1 MRRRRFK
8 EKLSSQNEKCFPDTI
23 FVDALEKRVSA
34 AKLVFNVPDYI
45 IAVETV
51 RSWTSLSLQ
60 RREDLYSYPFIKFR
74 CRHQFLIMSAFFRAK
89 IVLQNNL

>member
-23 FVDALEKRVSA
+23 FVDALEKRGSA

-51 RSWTSLSLQ
+51 RS
-60 RREDLYSYPFIKFR
+60 
-74 CRHQFLIMSAFFRAK
+74 
-89 IVLQNNL
+89 